1 MTIQRSLEK
10 TGLSSKQDARTVPVG
25 TQLQGGLSAETGE
38 LVVSSMCD
46 AEQGKSVQELLSFWE
61 RAILPS
67 SCWESHE
74 SQREEVFYFDVLTFD
89 IKCRKEKD
97 LRLEVFFTFTCL
109 KWGSLVWTFCL
120 QSSHSSHWAQ
130 G

>member
-46 AEQGKSVQELLSFWE
+46 AEQGKKVQELLSFWE

-67 SCWESHE
+67 SC
-74 SQREEVFYFDVLTFD
+74 
-89 IKCRKEKD
+89 
-97 LRLEVFFTFTCL
+97 
-109 KWGSLVWTFCL
+109 
-120 QSSHSSHWAQ
+120 
-130 G
+130 